1 MRDSVMRDQVVGRDA
16 ELQATSAFL
25 RAMAGGPAGLVFA
38 GEPGIGKTTLWR
50 HVIGQAR
57 RGRSIGVVLARPV
70 AADARYGYAVLE
82 DLFGWSMST
91 GLLGRLPWP
100 QRHALGAALLR
111 DSVGEGID
119 PRAVGAAVVS
129 VLTEMSRSGPVLV
142 AVDDAQWLDRPSA
155 RVLAFAAR
163 RLGRAPVGFLTC
175 EETGTDRQI
184 ELDLGR
190 ELQENPVK
198 KCTLGPLTAAEL
210 RQIAESRT
218 GRPPSRPA
226 LAQIGQAAGGNPFYA
241 VEVARL
247 LPDRPPPGQAMAP
260 VPESLSEVVAARLA
274 LLPDLARRVLL
285 PVAVLRYPTV
295 DLVAAGIGAPYIAS
309 ELALEQ
315 AAAAG
320 IAERTVYAFHFTH
333 PLYASVVYS
342 STPPPERRLVHR
354 RLAAALHDM
363 EEQACH
369 LALAA
374 EGPDAELA
382 GALAAAASHAGARG
396 APDTAF
402 DLTEQALELT
412 PPDQIV
418 DVERRRIQAAEYR
431 RHASEP

>member
-1 MRDSVMRDQVVGRDA
+1 
-16 ELQATSAFL
+16 
-25 RAMAGGPAGLVFA
+25 
-38 GEPGIGKTTLWR
+38 
-50 HVIGQAR
+50 
-57 RGRSIGVVLARPV
+57 
-70 AADARYGYAVLE
+70 
-82 DLFGWSMST
+82 MST

-119 PRAVGAAVVS
+119 LRAVGAAVVS

-218 GRPPSRPA
+218 GRPLSRPA

-363 EEQACH
+363 EAH
-369 LALAA
+369 
-374 EGPDAELA
+374 P
-382 GALAAAASHAGARG
+382 
-396 APDTAF
+396 
-402 DLTEQALELT
+402 
-412 PPDQIV
+412 
-418 DVERRRIQAAEYR
+418 
-431 RHASEP
+431 